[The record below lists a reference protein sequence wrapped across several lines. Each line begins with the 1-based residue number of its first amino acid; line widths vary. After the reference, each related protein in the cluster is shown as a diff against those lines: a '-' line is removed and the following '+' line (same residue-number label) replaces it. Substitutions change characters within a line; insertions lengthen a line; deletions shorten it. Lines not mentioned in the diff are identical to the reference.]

1 MILKLATWV
10 ANSSI
15 ASANSDADTLRCEHS
30 DNKRKIFGRIFFS
43 LSRLK
48 ILFDS
53 NQIEMLLIIFLTS
66 YFKESGLIIVAL
78 SAKDRYQCANL
89 LIENVRK

>member
-1 MILKLATWV
+1 MQTLYV
-10 ANSSI
+10 VSI
-15 ASANSDADTLRCEHS
+15 PTISG
-30 DNKRKIFGRIFFS
+30 KIFGRIFFS
-43 LSRLK
+43 FSRLK

>member
-1 MILKLATWV
+1 MTKREFLDKLKKALANTTI
-10 ANSSI
+10 SG
-15 ASANSDADTLRCEHS
+15 
-30 DNKRKIFGRIFFS
+30 KIFGRIFFS
-43 LSRLK
+43 FSRLK

>member
-1 MILKLATWV
+1 
-10 ANSSI
+10 
-15 ASANSDADTLRCEHS
+15 
-30 DNKRKIFGRIFFS
+30 
-43 LSRLK
+43 
-48 ILFDS
+48 
-53 NQIEMLLIIFLTS
+53 MLLIIFLTS